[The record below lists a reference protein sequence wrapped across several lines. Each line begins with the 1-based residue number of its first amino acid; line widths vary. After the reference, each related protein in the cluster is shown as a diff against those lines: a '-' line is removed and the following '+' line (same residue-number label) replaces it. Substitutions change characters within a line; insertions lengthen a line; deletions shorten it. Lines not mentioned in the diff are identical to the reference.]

1 MRTFVV
7 AAFALGCS
15 SRSEPHKDPSPK
27 QVAEAAPAVAD
38 AAPARTGAVLDAA
51 PAPPPDPNRALDAQ
65 LEWYRITAMI
75 GEPAEM
81 PFAIG
86 LSRDKPEGWI
96 ASGTERLP
104 IAVIERSP
112 FVLRIPVRGAEL
124 RFGPGAG
131 GKLRGQWLIS
141 YYFKR
146 DFDIVAEKIEG
157 PATEN
162 VFPGGEPPAFDVSGT
177 WRVDIK
183 EFGVGRATFRQDA
196 RGMLTGTIIPPE
208 VGDLRYL
215 VGRLNGTRARL
226 TAFDGVHG
234 FLVEFITEN
243 GGRQLTGHWM
253 VAGIGDFPFIA
264 TRDEAPPTHVKVS
277 AHMAP
282 GKTRIS
288 LPGLDRPPYAGKP
301 VIVEYFG
308 SWCPVCLD
316 LIPELV
322 RLQREHAAEGLQV
335 RSIAV
340 EPPGDNAEAR
350 HRLEEFRKE
359 FGVTW
364 PFEMRYTD
372 EFNSVVPHEV
382 VDATGF
388 PVTIFLRRD
397 HTVAAIHTGFV
408 SRAAG
413 PEHDEAVKHLDEIV
427 ASIVAPA
434 SPSQSRSPA
443 PGKPGKAR

>member
-7 AAFALGCS
+7 SCSLAALAAVTLGCS
-15 SRSEPHKDPSPK
+15 SRDEPHKDPRDRV
-27 QVAEAAPAVAD
+27 VAAAPAPAD
-38 AAPARTGAVLDAA
+38 AAPAA
-51 PAPPPDPNRALDAQ
+51 PPDPNRALDAE
-65 LEWYRITAMI
+65 LEWYRITATI
-75 GEPAEM
+75 GEPGEM

-86 LSRDKPEGWI
+86 LHRDKPEGWI
-96 ASGTERLP
+96 ASDTERLP
-104 IAVIERSP
+104 ITVIARSP

-124 RFGPGAG
+124 RFGAGADG
-131 GKLRGQWLIS
+131 RLRGQWLIS

-146 DFDIVAEKIEG
+146 DFDLVAEKIPG
-157 PATEN
+157 PAIEN
-162 VFPGGEPPAFDVSGT
+162 IFPGGGRPAFDVSGT

-183 EFGVGRATFRQDA
+183 EFGTGRAVFRQDA

-215 VGRLNGTRARL
+215 VGRLDGARARM
-226 TAFDGVHG
+226 TAFDGIHG
-234 FLVEFITEN
+234 FLVEFSVEN
-243 GGRQLTGHWM
+243 GGRQLTGHWL
-253 VAGIGDFPFIA
+253 VAGIADFPFTA
-264 TRDEAPPTHVKVS
+264 TRDDAPETHLKVS

-282 GKTRIS
+282 GKTRIT

-322 RLQREHAAEGLQV
+322 RVSREHAADGLQV

-340 EPPGDNAEAR
+340 EPSGDDAEAR
-350 HRLEEFRKE
+350 RRLEEFRKA

-364 PFEMRYTD
+364 PFELRLTD
-372 EFNSVVPHEV
+372 EFNSVVPREV
-382 VDATGF
+382 VDASGF

-397 HTVAAIHTGFV
+397 HTVAAVHTGFV

-413 PEHDEAVKHLDEIV
+413 PEHDAVVKQFDATVAEIV
-427 ASIVAPA
+427 ASPP
-434 SPSQSRSPA
+434 PSKSR
-443 PGKPGKAR
+443 